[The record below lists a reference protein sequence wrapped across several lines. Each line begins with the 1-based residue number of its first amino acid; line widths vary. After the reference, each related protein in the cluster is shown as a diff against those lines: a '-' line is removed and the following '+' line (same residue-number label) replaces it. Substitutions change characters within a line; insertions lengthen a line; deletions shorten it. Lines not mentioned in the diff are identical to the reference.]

1 MNLMEL
7 YNDYQF
13 ILLVF
18 IIITVLL
25 FSKYIKNPVFQKISD
40 ILNKI
45 SELFRNTIYLFW
57 ELDRNTLERVRFQ

>member
-57 ELDRNTLERVRFQ
+57 ESDKNTLERVRFQ

>member
-1 MNLMEL
+1 MNLIEL

-18 IIITVLL
+18 IIIIVLL
-25 FSKYIKNPVFQKISD
+25 FGKYIKNPVFQKISD

-45 SELFRNTIYLFW
+45 SELFRNTIYLF
-57 ELDRNTLERVRFQ
+57 